1 MQPEIT
7 SWQRAA
13 VCSQEDLLLSS
24 LSGPSVERSALISSR
39 VTLHGLLRCRLDYY
53 VSQSEPGLDLW
64 RWDDGE
70 KTTCPSALAGL
81 WFRLCSRKRLELLH
95 LCSHTSVCIYLRD
108 FFLFLSDQL
117 SKEWDSAAPPPPSS
131 FWVGVR
137 KQGAGLH
144 PDPLQMCRV
153 WVCWVLTVLQVV
165 NDPWDGLLS
174 RGPHSTLSQ
183 DRRREIKKYISEK
196 RKIFIDARK
205 SWSFRNKWLQSLVL
219 TRRVTVKAAAPCTA
233 VTEAAQFMQIF
244 HSSQNCSFF
253 GFTPLLQIHCREP
266 IK

>member
-81 WFRLCSRKRLELLH
+81 WFRLCSRDWNFCICVHTHLHECMHLLEKFFFVFEWPAVKGVRLS
-95 LCSHTSVCIYLRD
+95 C
-108 FFLFLSDQL
+108 
-117 SKEWDSAAPPPPSS
+117 PPPPLLLL
-131 FWVGVR
+131 GR
-137 KQGAGLH
+137 CEEAGGGAASRSPSNVQSL
-144 PDPLQMCRV
+144 
-153 WVCWVLTVLQVV
+153 
-165 NDPWDGLLS
+165 GLLGVNS
-174 RGPHSTLSQ
+174 APGSQ
-183 DRRREIKKYISEK
+183 WPVRWTSVP
-196 RKIFIDARK
+196 
-205 SWSFRNKWLQSLVL
+205 WS
-219 TRRVTVKAAAPCTA
+219 P
-233 VTEAAQFMQIF
+233 
-244 HSSQNCSFF
+244 
-253 GFTPLLQIHCREP
+253 
-266 IK
+266 